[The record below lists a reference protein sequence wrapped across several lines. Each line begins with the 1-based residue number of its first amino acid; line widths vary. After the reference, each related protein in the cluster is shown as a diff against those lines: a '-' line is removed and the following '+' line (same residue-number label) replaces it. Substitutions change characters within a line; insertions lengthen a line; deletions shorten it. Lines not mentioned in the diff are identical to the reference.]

1 MIPTG
6 SRGAGSL
13 AEIPVFRAATLK
25 KSPAEGSWRLEN
37 LVGVLAEISEETP
50 SGAVSFVAE
59 IIAEAQDQNE
69 PVAWVAGT
77 DSIFFPPDLRDR
89 GIDLSALAVIRA
101 GGETES
107 LTAAEWLI
115 GSGAMGLV
123 LVDIMGQGN
132 VNDASLGRIL
142 KLAERSQCA
151 VVFLTRKPPH
161 DPSLGSRI
169 SLRGCISRSGA
180 SPFVVNISTVKDKR
194 SNTSSRQRRQYN
206 GPSGMY

>member
-25 KSPAEGSWRLEN
+25 KSPTEGSWRLEN